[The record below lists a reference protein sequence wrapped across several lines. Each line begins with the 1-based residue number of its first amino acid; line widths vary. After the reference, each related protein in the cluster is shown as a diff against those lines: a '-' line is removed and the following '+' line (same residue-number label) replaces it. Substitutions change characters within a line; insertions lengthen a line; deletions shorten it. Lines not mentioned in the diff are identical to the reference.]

1 MINLGN
7 ILRFE
12 RLLVSGVLT
21 VVSLFLIPFHL
32 QAQSEGLVKSQPAT
46 NSFGPKGLSSD
57 QLAAADALVDSGD
70 TENAIKTYRYIS
82 KYYPKSKEAPTA
94 QFKLA
99 KQLKSKGEFE
109 AAFNEYQNLLK
120 KYPETPNF
128 EESVA
133 DQINIANNYLKGMKV
148 KFLGIPMVPSM
159 EKAEEMYTA
168 ILKVSPYS
176 KHAGI
181 IQFNLGLAMEKQG
194 KAKEA
199 IAEYQKVLDKY
210 PNSPAC
216 HNAQYQIAYVY
227 QRLGMTGKS
236 QDLSALKEAQNNYQD
251 FLLQYPNSE
260 KTQQA
265 GENMKSMLTK
275 ESADTLRVARF
286 YDFSKDFKAA
296 SIYYND
302 VIRRFPQSAEATA
315 SKTRLDELK
324 ALYGEDSLRT
334 GQERPENAERLAERR
349 RLQAQVETTALS
361 NYDSPPKK
369 DVMGDE
375 APLPQPEMK
384 GNMRDASP
392 IPLQEPPVQTPQ
404 QKTPLAP

>member
-1 MINLGN
+1 MTLRGIMHPLPRPLSVGLG
-7 ILRFE
+7 LLASVAVCLT
-12 RLLVSGVLT
+12 RLE
-21 VVSLFLIPFHL
+21 
-32 QAQSEGLVKSQPAT
+32 AQSEGLVKSLPIENKFPA
-46 NSFGPKGLSSD
+46 SGLTSE
-57 QLAAADALVDSGD
+57 QLAAADALVASGD
-70 TENAIKTYRYIS
+70 TEKAISTYRFIARS
-82 KYYPKSKEAPTA
+82 SPKSKEAPVA

-99 KQLKSKGEFE
+99 KQLQQKNDFE
-109 AAFNEYQNLLK
+109 TAFNEYQNLLQ

-133 DQINIANNYLKGMKV
+133 EQINIANAYLKGRKV
-148 KFLGIPMVPSM
+148 KFLGIPMVASP

-176 KHAGI
+176 KHAAI
-181 IQFNLGLAMEKQG
+181 TQFNLGLAMEKQG

-210 PNSPAC
+210 PTSPAC
-216 HNAQYQIAYVY
+216 ASAQYQIAYVY

-236 QDLSALKEAQNNYQD
+236 QDLSALKESQNNYQD

-260 KTQQA
+260 KIPQA
-265 GENMKSMLTK
+265 GENMKSMISK

-302 VIRRFPQSAEATA
+302 VIRRFPQSEQATA
-315 SKTRLDELK
+315 AKSRLDELK
-324 ALYGEDSLRT
+324 ALYGEDSLRI
-334 GQERPENAERLAERR
+334 GQDRPENAERLAERR
-349 RLQAQVETTALS
+349 RLQAQVESTALA
-361 NYDSPPKK
+361 NYNGPPKK
-369 DVMGDE
+369 SIVGEE
-375 APLPQPEMK
+375 APLPAPQMK
-384 GNMRDASP
+384 GDLRDAKP
-392 IPLQEPPVQTPQ
+392 IPLQEPPAQTPV

>member
-1 MINLGN
+1 MITLGN
-7 ILRFE
+7 ILRFK
-12 RLLVSGVLT
+12 RLLVSGVIT
-21 VVSLFLIPFHL
+21 MVSLCLIPFQLH
-32 QAQSEGLVKSQPAT
+32 AQSEGLVKSQPAT
-46 NSFGPKGLSSD
+46 NNFTPKGLSSD
-57 QLAAADALVDSGD
+57 QLAAADALVDAGD
-70 TENAIKTYRYIS
+70 TENAIKTYRYIA
-82 KYYPKSKEAPTA
+82 KNYPKSKEAPTA

-109 AAFNEYQNLLK
+109 SAFNEYQNLLK
-120 KYPETPNF
+120 KYPETSNF

-133 DQINIANNYLKGMKV
+133 DQINIANSYLKGMKV

-159 EKAEEMYTA
+159 EKAEEMYTS

-199 IAEYQKVLDKY
+199 IAEYQKVLNKY

-216 HNAQYQIAYVY
+216 HSAQYQVAYVY

-260 KTQQA
+260 KIQQA
-265 GENMKSMLTK
+265 GENMKAMLTK

-334 GQERPENAERLAERR
+334 GQQRPENAERLAERR
-349 RLQAQVETTALS
+349 RLQAQVETTALA
-361 NYDSPPKK
+361 NYDAPSKK
-369 DVMGDE
+369 DVMGE
-375 APLPQPEMK
+375 ESPLPQPEMK
-384 GNMRDASP
+384 ANMRDAAP
-392 IPLQEPPVQTPQ
+392 IPLQEPPVLTPQ